1 MEQEIRALIPKG
13 FFQHCQD
20 PNIKNTFDISVR
32 SLKDHKEF
40 FRVAEEYKNIDQNFN
55 IIDKRRN
62 QAPCYHIEITQP

>member
-1 MEQEIRALIPKG
+1 M
-13 FFQHCQD
+13 
-20 PNIKNTFDISVR
+20 R